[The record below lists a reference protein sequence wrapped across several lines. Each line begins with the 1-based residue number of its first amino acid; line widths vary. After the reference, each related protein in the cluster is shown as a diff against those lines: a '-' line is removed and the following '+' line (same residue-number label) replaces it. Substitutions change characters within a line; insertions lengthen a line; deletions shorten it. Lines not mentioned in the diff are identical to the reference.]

1 MNDRACLTCGSPLPS
16 GTFALLVG
24 DQRICRP
31 CLQDGRLRDA
41 LRLVEAK
48 NLTTAHHAQGDQ
60 P

>member
-1 MNDRACLTCGSPLPS
+1 MSARACLTCGSPLPS

-24 DQRICRP
+24 NDHLCRP

-41 LRLVEAK
+41 LRIVEAK
-48 NLTTAHHAQGDQ
+48 NLTHTLTHQGDQ

>member
-1 MNDRACLTCGSPLPS
+1 MNDRVCLTCGAPLPS

-24 DQRICRP
+24 NDHLCRP

-41 LRLVEAK
+41 LRVVEAK
-48 NLTTAHHAQGDQ
+48 ATSTAHHAQGDH